1 MLKSLFCIVTESLPN
16 SPFPKTPSMNQTSFS
31 SAVKPQV
38 MSRRHFLRSGSALLA
53 LPFLESLAPRSA
65 VAISEGARAKRMVC
79 IMTNTGMIAENFWP
93 KATGKDY
100 EPSRYLAHL
109 ESVRGRYSV
118 MQGLSHPDNSGGH
131 VVEKSFLTGARFP
144 SSAVFKN
151 SISVDQ
157 LAAESLGHHTR
168 FPYLALGV
176 NGQHDGLLSVSRDG
190 VFIPPELSP
199 AKVYQ
204 RLFTPDTAEESERR
218 LREIGQRVSTLD
230 FVNEKAKRL
239 AQRLGSDDRAR
250 LEQYLT
256 SVRELEQRLEQ
267 ARVWQGREKPRVGV
281 PSPQDILDNTQ
292 DVDRARLM
300 YDMTLLAL
308 QSDSTRIV
316 TLYLNPLE
324 VTVKVPGV
332 SDRTHTLTHH
342 GNEPEKL
349 EQLAR
354 VEEAGIKNLGR
365 FLEQLAAVNE
375 GGSSLLDDTA
385 VVFGSNMSNGSNHS
399 NVNLPILL
407 AGGRFRHGLH
417 LQFDLK
423 NNTPLCNLFVS
434 VLQHMGLERDTFS
447 TSTGT
452 LTGLEMA

>member
-1 MLKSLFCIVTESLPN
+1 MHSHPAAFNPSLNRRQFLRAG
-16 SPFPKTPSMNQTSFS
+16 
-31 SAVKPQV
+31 SAV
-38 MSRRHFLRSGSALLA
+38 LA
-53 LPFLESLAPRSA
+53 LPFLEALAPRTA
-65 VAISEGARAKRMVC
+65 RGASTPPPKRMVC
-79 IMTNTGMIAENFWP
+79 IMTNTGLLPENFFP
-93 KATGKDY
+93 KQTAAAF

-109 ESVRGRYSV
+109 EPVRGRYTV
-118 MQGLSHPDNSGGH
+118 MNGLSHPDNSGGH

-168 FPYLALGV
+168 YPFLALGV

-190 VFIPPELSP
+190 VFIPPDLSP

-204 RLFTPDTAEESERR
+204 RLFTPDTAAESEQRM
-218 LREIGQRVSTLD
+218 REISQRLSTLD

-239 AQRLGSDDRAR
+239 SRNLGAEDRGRLD
-250 LEQYLT
+250 QYLT
-256 SVRELEQRLEQ
+256 SVRELEQRMEQ
-267 ARVWQGREKPRVGV
+267 ARVWQQREKPHVAV
-281 PSPQDILDNTQ
+281 SAPQDILDNTQ

-324 VTVKVPGV
+324 VLVKLPGV
-332 SDRTHTLTHH
+332 NDRTHSLTHH

-349 EQLAR
+349 EQLAK
-354 VEEAGIKNLGR
+354 VEEAGLKNLGR
-365 FLEQLAAVNE
+365 FLAGLAAVNE
-375 GGSSLLDDTA
+375 GGSSLLEDTA
-385 VVFGSNMSNGSNHS
+385 VLFGSNMSNGSNHS

-407 AGGRFRHGLH
+407 AGGRFKHPQH

-423 NNTPLCNLFVS
+423 NNTPLCNLYVS
-434 VLQHMGLERDTFS
+434 MLQHMGLERDAFS
-447 TSTGT
+447 TSTGS
-452 LTGLEMA
+452 LSGLDFA

>member
-1 MLKSLFCIVTESLPN
+1 MPPPNPPHQHLPPL
-16 SPFPKTPSMNQTSFS
+16 SKLD
-31 SAVKPQV
+31 
-38 MSRRHFLRSGSALLA
+38 RRQFLRSGSAILA
-53 LPFLESLAPRSA
+53 LPFLEALAPRLARGQSA
-65 VAISEGARAKRMVC
+65 PPPPKRMVC
-79 IMTNTGMIAENFWP
+79 IMTNTGLLPENFWP
-93 KATGKDY
+93 KETGRSY
-100 EPSRYLAHL
+100 APSRYLSHL
-109 ESVRGRYSV
+109 EPVRGRYSV
-118 MQGLSHPDNSGGH
+118 MNGLSHPDNSGGH

-199 AKVYQ
+199 AKVYR
-204 RLFTPDTAEESERR
+204 RLFTPDTTEESEQRM
-218 LREIGQRVSTLD
+218 REIGQRISTLD

-239 AQRLGSDDRAR
+239 SRNLGAEDRAR
-250 LEQYLT
+250 LDQYLT

-267 ARVWQGREKPRVGV
+267 ARVWQNREKPRVAA
-281 PSPQDILDNTQ
+281 PAPQDIMDNTQ

-308 QSDSTRIV
+308 QSDSTRII

-324 VTVKVPGV
+324 VLVKVPGV
-332 SDRTHTLTHH
+332 NDRTHSLTHH
-342 GNEPEKL
+342 SNEPEKL
-349 EQLAR
+349 DQLAR
-354 VEEAGIKNLGR
+354 VEEAGMKNLGR
-365 FLEQLAAVNE
+365 FLSRLAAVNE
-375 GGSSLLDDTA
+375 GGRSLLDETA
-385 VVFGSNMSNGSNHS
+385 VLFGSNMSNGSNHS

-407 AGGRFRHGLH
+407 AGGRFKHGQH

-434 VLQHMGLERDTFS
+434 VLQHMGLEQDRF
-447 TSTGT
+447 STGT
-452 LTGLEMA
+452 GTLSGLERA

>member
-1 MLKSLFCIVTESLPN
+1 MTRLPLSLPA
-16 SPFPKTPSMNQTSFS
+16 SQL
-31 SAVKPQV
+31 
-38 MSRRHFLRSGSALLA
+38 SRRQFLRSGSAVLA
-53 LPFLESLAPRSA
+53 LPFLEALAPRRVRGQSA
-65 VAISEGARAKRMVC
+65 PRAPKRMVC
-79 IMTNTGMIAENFWP
+79 IMTNTGLLPEHFFPNDTDTA
-93 KATGKDY
+93 AG
-100 EPSRYLAHL
+100 PSRYLTHL
-109 ESVRGRYSV
+109 EPLRGHYTV
-118 MQGLSHPDNSGGH
+118 MNGLSHPDNSGGH

-151 SISVDQ
+151 SISIDQ

-168 FPYLALGV
+168 FPFLALGV

-199 AKVYQ
+199 AKVYR
-204 RLFTPDTAEESERR
+204 RLFTPDTEEESEQR

-239 AQRLGSDDRAR
+239 SSNLGAEDRAR
-250 LEQYLT
+250 LDQYLT

-267 ARVWQGREKPRVGV
+267 ARVWQKREKPRVTA
-281 PSPQDILDNTQ
+281 PAPQDILDNTQ

-308 QSDSTRIV
+308 QSDSTRII

-324 VTVKVPGV
+324 VLVKIPGV

-349 EQLAR
+349 EQLAK
-354 VEEAGIKNLGR
+354 VEEAGMKNLAH
-365 FLEQLAAVNE
+365 FLSQLAGVNE
-375 GGSSLLDDTA
+375 GAGSLLDETA
-385 VVFGSNMSNGSNHS
+385 VLFGSNMSNGSNHS

-407 AGGRFRHGLH
+407 AGGRFKHGRH

-434 VLQHMGLERDTFS
+434 MLQHMGLEREAFS

-452 LTGLEMA
+452 LSGLEQA

>member
-1 MLKSLFCIVTESLPN
+1 
-16 SPFPKTPSMNQTSFS
+16 
-31 SAVKPQV
+31 
-38 MSRRHFLRSGSALLA
+38 
-53 LPFLESLAPRSA
+53 
-65 VAISEGARAKRMVC
+65 
-79 IMTNTGMIAENFWP
+79 
-93 KATGKDY
+93 
-100 EPSRYLAHL
+100 
-109 ESVRGRYSV
+109 
-118 MQGLSHPDNSGGH
+118 
-131 VVEKSFLTGARFP
+131 
-144 SSAVFKN
+144 
-151 SISVDQ
+151 
-157 LAAESLGHHTR
+157 
-168 FPYLALGV
+168 
-176 NGQHDGLLSVSRDG
+176 

-375 GGSSLLDDTA
+375 GGRSLLDDTA

-407 AGGRFRHGLH
+407 AGGRFRHGQH

>member
-1 MLKSLFCIVTESLPN
+1 
-16 SPFPKTPSMNQTSFS
+16 
-31 SAVKPQV
+31 
-38 MSRRHFLRSGSALLA
+38 
-53 LPFLESLAPRSA
+53 
-65 VAISEGARAKRMVC
+65 MVC
-79 IMTNTGMIAENFWP
+79 IMTNTGLLPENFWP
-93 KATGKDY
+93 KETGRPY
-100 EPSRYLAHL
+100 APSRYLSHL
-109 ESVRGRYSV
+109 EAVRGRYSL
-118 MQGLSHPDNSGGH
+118 MHGLSHPDNSGGH

-151 SISVDQ
+151 SISIDQ
-157 LAAESLGHHTR
+157 LAVESIGHHTR
-168 FPYLALGV
+168 FPFLALGV

-190 VFIPPELSP
+190 VFVPPELSP
-199 AKVYQ
+199 AKVYR
-204 RLFTPDTAEESERR
+204 RLFTPDTAQESEQRM
-218 LREIGQRVSTLD
+218 REIGQRVNTLD

-239 AQRLGSDDRAR
+239 SHSLGTEDRAR
-250 LEQYLT
+250 LDQYLT

-267 ARVWQGREKPRVGV
+267 ARVWQQREKPRVSV
-281 PSPQDILDNTQ
+281 PQPQDILDNTQ

-308 QSDSTRIV
+308 QSDSTRVV

-324 VTVKVPGV
+324 VLVKLPGV

-349 EQLAR
+349 EQLAK
-354 VEEAGIKNLGR
+354 VEEAGLKNLGR
-365 FLEQLAAVNE
+365 FLEGLAAVNE

-385 VVFGSNMSNGSNHS
+385 VLFGSNMSNGSNHS

-407 AGGRFRHGLH
+407 AGGRFKHGQH
-417 LQFDLK
+417 LQFDPK

-434 VLQHMGLERDTFS
+434 MLQHMGLERDSFS

-452 LTGLEMA
+452 LTGLEVA

>member
-1 MLKSLFCIVTESLPN
+1 
-16 SPFPKTPSMNQTSFS
+16 
-31 SAVKPQV
+31 
-38 MSRRHFLRSGSALLA
+38 
-53 LPFLESLAPRSA
+53 
-65 VAISEGARAKRMVC
+65 MVC
-79 IMTNTGMIAENFWP
+79 IMTNTGLLPENFWP
-93 KATGKDY
+93 KEAGRTY
-100 EPSRYLAHL
+100 APSRYLSHL
-109 ESVRGRYSV
+109 EAVRGHYSV
-118 MQGLSHPDNSGGH
+118 MHGLSHPDNSGGH

-151 SISVDQ
+151 SISIDQ
-157 LAAESLGHHTR
+157 LAVESIGHHTR
-168 FPYLALGV
+168 FPFLALGV

-190 VFIPPELSP
+190 VFVPPELSP
-199 AKVYQ
+199 AKVYR
-204 RLFTPDTAEESERR
+204 RLFTPDTAQESEQRM
-218 LREIGQRVSTLD
+218 REIGQRVNTLD

-239 AQRLGSDDRAR
+239 SHSLGTEDRAR
-250 LEQYLT
+250 LDQYLT

-267 ARVWQGREKPRVGV
+267 ARVWQQREKPRVSV
-281 PSPQDILDNTQ
+281 PQPQDILDNTQ

-308 QSDSTRIV
+308 QSDSTRVV

-324 VTVKVPGV
+324 VLVKLPGV

-349 EQLAR
+349 EQLAK
-354 VEEAGIKNLGR
+354 VEEAGLKNLGR
-365 FLEQLAAVNE
+365 FLEGLAAVNE

-385 VVFGSNMSNGSNHS
+385 VLFGSNMSNGSNHS

-407 AGGRFRHGLH
+407 AGGRFKHGQH
-417 LQFDLK
+417 LQFDPK

-434 VLQHMGLERDTFS
+434 MLQHMGLERDSFS

-452 LTGLEMA
+452 LTGLEVA

>member
-1 MLKSLFCIVTESLPN
+1 MNSAHLPKLSSN
-16 SPFPKTPSMNQTSFS
+16 RRRFLRNG
-31 SAVKPQV
+31 SAV
-38 MSRRHFLRSGSALLA
+38 LA
-53 LPFLESLAPRSA
+53 LPFLEAFAPRLARGQSA
-65 VAISEGARAKRMVC
+65 EPPKRMVC
-79 IMTNTGMIAENFWP
+79 IMTNTGLLPENFFP
-93 KATGKDY
+93 KEPGADY
-100 EPSRYLAHL
+100 QPSRYLAHL
-109 ESVRGRYSV
+109 EPVRGRYTV
-118 MQGLSHPDNSGGH
+118 INGLSHPDNSGGH

-144 SSAVFKN
+144 ASAVFKN

-157 LAAESLGHHTR
+157 LAAEALGHETR

-199 AKVYQ
+199 AKVYR
-204 RLFTPDTAEESERR
+204 RLFTPDTPEESAEQM
-218 LREIGQRVSTLD
+218 REIGQRLNTLD

-239 AQRLGSDDRAR
+239 SRGLGAEDRAR
-250 LEQYLT
+250 LDQYLT
-256 SVRELEQRLEQ
+256 SVRDLEQRLEQ
-267 ARVWQGREKPRVGV
+267 ARRWQQREKPRVDV
-281 PSPQDILDNTQ
+281 SAPQDILDNTQ

-300 YDMTLLAL
+300 YDMARLAL
-308 QSDSTRIV
+308 QSDSTRII

-332 SDRTHTLTHH
+332 SDRTHSLTHH

-349 EQLAR
+349 AQLAN
-354 VEEAGIKNLGR
+354 VEEAGMKNLGR
-365 FLEQLAAVNE
+365 FLQQLAAVQE
-375 GGSSLLDDTA
+375 GERNLLDETS
-385 VVFGSNMSNGSNHS
+385 VLFGSNMSNGNNHS

-407 AGGRFRHGLH
+407 AGGRFKHGQH

-434 VLQHMGLERDTFS
+434 MLQHMGLERDAFS

-452 LTGLEMA
+452 LSGLDLA

>member
-1 MLKSLFCIVTESLPN
+1 
-16 SPFPKTPSMNQTSFS
+16 
-31 SAVKPQV
+31 
-38 MSRRHFLRSGSALLA
+38 
-53 LPFLESLAPRSA
+53 
-65 VAISEGARAKRMVC
+65 
-79 IMTNTGMIAENFWP
+79 MTNTGMIAENFFP
-93 KATGKDY
+93 KQTGFQY

-109 ESVRGRYSV
+109 EPLRGRYSV
-118 MQGLSHPDNSGGH
+118 MNGLSHPDNSGGH

-157 LAAESLGHHTR
+157 IAAESLGHHTR
-168 FPYLALGV
+168 FPFLALGV

-204 RLFTPDTAEESERR
+204 RLFTPDTPEESERR
-218 LREIGQRVSTLD
+218 MREIGQRVSTLD

-239 AQRLGSDDRAR
+239 SQRLGAEDRAR
-250 LEQYLT
+250 LDQYLT

-267 ARVWQGREKPRVGV
+267 ARVWQRRDKPRT
-281 PSPQDILDNTQ
+281 SAAQPQDIADNTQ

-324 VTVKVPGV
+324 VLVKLPGV

-349 EQLAR
+349 EQLAK
-354 VEEAGIKNLGR
+354 VEESGMKNLAR
-365 FLEQLAAVNE
+365 FLTQLAGVNE
-375 GGSSLLDDTA
+375 GSGSLLDETA

-407 AGGRFRHGLH
+407 AGGRFRHGQH

-434 VLQHMGLERDTFS
+434 MLQHMGLEHDSFS

-452 LTGLEMA
+452 LTGLERA

>member
-1 MLKSLFCIVTESLPN
+1 MTRPLSSRDT
-16 SPFPKTPSMNQTSFS
+16 TST
-31 SAVKPQV
+31 QLQLN
-38 MSRRHFLRSGSALLA
+38 RRQFLRSGSAVLA
-53 LPFLESLAPRSA
+53 LPFLEALAPRLA
-65 VAISEGARAKRMVC
+65 RGASVPPPKRMVC
-79 IMTNTGMIAENFWP
+79 VMTNTGLLPENFWP
-93 KATGKDY
+93 KETGQEY
-100 EPSRYLAHL
+100 TPSRYLAHL
-109 ESVRGRYSV
+109 EPLRGRYSV
-118 MQGLSHPDNSGGH
+118 MHGLSHPDNSGGH

-157 LAAESLGHHTR
+157 LAAETLGHHTR
-168 FPYLALGV
+168 LPFLALGV

-204 RLFTPDTAEESERR
+204 RLFTPDTPEESARR
-218 LREIGQRVSTLD
+218 MREIGQRVSTLD
-230 FVNEKAKRL
+230 FVNDKAKRL
-239 AQRLGSDDRAR
+239 SRSLGAEDRGRLD
-250 LEQYLT
+250 QYLT

-267 ARVWQGREKPRVGV
+267 ARVWQQREKPRVTA
-281 PSPQDILDNTQ
+281 SQPQDIQDNTQ

-308 QSDSTRIV
+308 QSDSTRII

-324 VTVKVPGV
+324 VLVKLPGV

-354 VEEAGIKNLGR
+354 VEEAGLKNLGHV
-365 FLEQLAAVNE
+365 LAGLAAVNE
-375 GGSSLLDDTA
+375 GGGSLLDDTT
-385 VVFGSNMSNGSNHS
+385 VLFGSNMSNGSNHS
-399 NVNLPILL
+399 NVNLPVLL
-407 AGGRFRHGLH
+407 AGGRFKHGRH

-423 NNTPLCNLFVS
+423 NNTPLCNVFVS
-434 VLQHMGLERDTFS
+434 MLQHMGLEHEAFS

>member
-1 MLKSLFCIVTESLPN
+1 MTRPLSSRDT
-16 SPFPKTPSMNQTSFS
+16 TST
-31 SAVKPQV
+31 QLQLN
-38 MSRRHFLRSGSALLA
+38 RRQFLRSGSAVLA
-53 LPFLESLAPRSA
+53 LPFLEALAPRLA
-65 VAISEGARAKRMVC
+65 RGASVPPPKRMVC
-79 IMTNTGMIAENFWP
+79 VMTNTGLLPENFWP
-93 KATGKDY
+93 KETGQEY
-100 EPSRYLAHL
+100 TPSRYLAHL
-109 ESVRGRYSV
+109 EPLRGRYSV
-118 MQGLSHPDNSGGH
+118 MHGLSHPDNSGGH

-168 FPYLALGV
+168 LPFLALGV

-204 RLFTPDTAEESERR
+204 RLFTPDTPEESARR
-218 LREIGQRVSTLD
+218 MREIGQRVSTLD
-230 FVNEKAKRL
+230 FVNDKAKRL
-239 AQRLGSDDRAR
+239 SRSLGAEDRGRLD
-250 LEQYLT
+250 QYLT

-267 ARVWQGREKPRVGV
+267 ARVWQQREKPRVTA
-281 PSPQDILDNTQ
+281 SQPQDIQDNTQ

-308 QSDSTRIV
+308 QSDSTRII

-324 VTVKVPGV
+324 VLVKLPGV

-354 VEEAGIKNLGR
+354 VEEAGLKNLGH
-365 FLEQLAAVNE
+365 FLAGLAAVNE
-375 GGSSLLDDTA
+375 GGGSLLDDTT
-385 VVFGSNMSNGSNHS
+385 VLFGSNMSNGSNHS
-399 NVNLPILL
+399 NVNLPVLL
-407 AGGRFRHGLH
+407 AGGRFKHGRH

-423 NNTPLCNLFVS
+423 NNTPLCNVFVS
-434 VLQHMGLERDTFS
+434 MLQHMGLEHEAFS

>member
-1 MLKSLFCIVTESLPN
+1 
-16 SPFPKTPSMNQTSFS
+16 
-31 SAVKPQV
+31 
-38 MSRRHFLRSGSALLA
+38 
-53 LPFLESLAPRSA
+53 
-65 VAISEGARAKRMVC
+65 MVC
-79 IMTNTGMIAENFWP
+79 IMTNTGMIAENFFP
-93 KATGKDY
+93 KQTGFQY

-109 ESVRGRYSV
+109 EPLRGRYSV
-118 MQGLSHPDNSGGH
+118 MNGLSHPDNSGGH

-157 LAAESLGHHTR
+157 IAAESLGHHTR
-168 FPYLALGV
+168 FPFLALGV

-204 RLFTPDTAEESERR
+204 RLFTPDTPEESERR
-218 LREIGQRVSTLD
+218 MREIGQRVSTLD

-239 AQRLGSDDRAR
+239 SQRLGAEDRAR
-250 LEQYLT
+250 LDQYLT

-267 ARVWQGREKPRVGV
+267 ARVWQRRDKPRT
-281 PSPQDILDNTQ
+281 SAAQPQDIADNTQ

-324 VTVKVPGV
+324 VLVKLPGV

-349 EQLAR
+349 EQLAK
-354 VEEAGIKNLGR
+354 VEESGMKNLAR
-365 FLEQLAAVNE
+365 FLTQLAGVNE
-375 GGSSLLDDTA
+375 GSGSLLDETA

-407 AGGRFRHGLH
+407 AGGRFRHGQH

-434 VLQHMGLERDTFS
+434 MLQHMGLEHDSFS

-452 LTGLEMA
+452 LTGLERA

>member
-1 MLKSLFCIVTESLPN
+1 MP
-16 SPFPKTPSMNQTSFS
+16 PP
-31 SAVKPQV
+31 
-38 MSRRHFLRSGSALLA
+38 
-53 LPFLESLAPRSA
+53 
-65 VAISEGARAKRMVC
+65 KRMVC
-79 IMTNTGMIAENFWP
+79 VMTNTGLLPENFWP
-93 KATGKDY
+93 KETGQEY
-100 EPSRYLAHL
+100 TPSRYLAHL
-109 ESVRGRYSV
+109 EPLRGRYSV
-118 MQGLSHPDNSGGH
+118 MHGLSHPDNSGGH

-157 LAAESLGHHTR
+157 LAAETLGHHTR
-168 FPYLALGV
+168 LPFLALGV

-204 RLFTPDTAEESERR
+204 RLFTPDTPEESARR
-218 LREIGQRVSTLD
+218 MREIGQRVSTLD
-230 FVNEKAKRL
+230 FVNDKAKRL
-239 AQRLGSDDRAR
+239 SRSLGAEDRGRLD
-250 LEQYLT
+250 QYLT

-267 ARVWQGREKPRVGV
+267 ARVWQQREKPRVIA
-281 PSPQDILDNTQ
+281 SQPQDIQDNTQ

-308 QSDSTRIV
+308 QSDSTRII

-324 VTVKVPGV
+324 VLVKLPGV

-354 VEEAGIKNLGR
+354 VEEAGLKNLGH
-365 FLEQLAAVNE
+365 FLAGLAAVNE
-375 GGSSLLDDTA
+375 GGGSLLDDTT
-385 VVFGSNMSNGSNHS
+385 VLFGSNMSNGSNHS
-399 NVNLPILL
+399 NVNLPVLL
-407 AGGRFRHGLH
+407 AGGRFKHGRH

-423 NNTPLCNLFVS
+423 NNTPLCNVFVS
-434 VLQHMGLERDTFS
+434 MLQHMGLEHEAFS

>member
-1 MLKSLFCIVTESLPN
+1 
-16 SPFPKTPSMNQTSFS
+16 
-31 SAVKPQV
+31 
-38 MSRRHFLRSGSALLA
+38 
-53 LPFLESLAPRSA
+53 
-65 VAISEGARAKRMVC
+65 MVC
-79 IMTNTGMIAENFWP
+79 IMTNTGLIKDNFFP
-93 KATGKDY
+93 KETGRTF

-109 ESVRGRYSV
+109 EPVRGRYTV
-118 MQGLSHPDNSGGH
+118 MNGLSHPDNSGGH

-168 FPYLALGV
+168 FPFLALAV

-199 AKVYQ
+199 ATAYR
-204 RLFTPDTAEESERR
+204 RLFTPDTAEEKTRR
-218 LREIGQRVSTLD
+218 SREIGQRMGTLD
-230 FVNEKAKRL
+230 FVNEKARAL
-239 AQRLGSDDRAR
+239 SRNLGSEDRAR
-250 LEQYLT
+250 LDQYLT

-267 ARVWQGREKPRVGV
+267 ARIWQQREKPQVAA
-281 PSPQDILDNTQ
+281 PTPQDITDTTQ
-292 DVDRARLM
+292 DVDRARIM
-300 YDMTLLAL
+300 YDMALLAL
-308 QSDSTRIV
+308 QSDSTRIL

-342 GNEPEKL
+342 GNELVKL
-349 EQLAR
+349 AQLAN
-354 VEEAGIKNLGR
+354 VEEAGMKNLGR
-365 FLEQLAAVNE
+365 FLGKLAAVNE
-375 GGSSLLDDTA
+375 GGSSLLDETA
-385 VVFGSNMSNGSNHS
+385 VLFGSNMSNGNNHS

-407 AGGRFRHGLH
+407 AGGRFKHGQH

-423 NNTPLCNLFVS
+423 NNTPLCNLYVS
-434 VLQHMGLERDTFS
+434 MLQHMGVERDAFS
-447 TSTGT
+447 TSTGS

>member
-1 MLKSLFCIVTESLPN
+1 MSSLHSSQDTASTQHTLKRRQFLRAG
-16 SPFPKTPSMNQTSFS
+16 
-31 SAVKPQV
+31 SAV
-38 MSRRHFLRSGSALLA
+38 LA
-53 LPFLESLAPRSA
+53 LPFLEALAPRIARGASA
-65 VAISEGARAKRMVC
+65 PTPPKRMVC
-79 IMTNTGMIAENFWP
+79 IMTNTGLLPLNFWP
-93 KATGKDY
+93 KQTGKAF
-100 EPSRYLAHL
+100 EPSRYLSHL
-109 ESVRGRYSV
+109 EPVRGRYSV
-118 MQGLSHPDNSGGH
+118 MNGLSHPDNSGGH

-151 SISVDQ
+151 SISIDQ

-204 RLFTPDTAEESERR
+204 RLFTPDTAAESEQRM
-218 LREIGQRVSTLD
+218 REIGQRVSTLD

-239 AQRLGSDDRAR
+239 SRNLGAEDRAR
-250 LEQYLT
+250 LDQYLT

-267 ARVWQGREKPRVGV
+267 ARVWQQREKPRVTV
-281 PSPQDILDNTQ
+281 PAPQDIMDTTQ

-300 YDMTLLAL
+300 YDMALLAL
-308 QSDSTRIV
+308 QSDSTRII

-349 EQLAR
+349 AQLAN
-354 VEEAGIKNLGR
+354 VEEAGMKNLGR
-365 FLEQLAAVNE
+365 FLAGVAAVNE
-375 GGSSLLDDTA
+375 GGRSLLDDTA
-385 VVFGSNMSNGSNHS
+385 VLFGSNMSNGSNHS
-399 NVNLPILL
+399 NVNLPIIL
-407 AGGRFRHGLH
+407 AGGRFKHGQH

-423 NNTPLCNLFVS
+423 NNTPLCNLYVS
-434 VLQHMGLERDTFS
+434 MLQHMGLERDAFS

-452 LTGLEMA
+452 LTGLELA

>member
-1 MLKSLFCIVTESLPN
+1 MSCP
-16 SPFPKTPSMNQTSFS
+16 PSSRDTTST
-31 SAVKPQV
+31 QLQLN
-38 MSRRHFLRSGSALLA
+38 RRQFLRSGSAVLA
-53 LPFLESLAPRSA
+53 LPFLEALAPRLA
-65 VAISEGARAKRMVC
+65 RGASVPPLKRMVC
-79 IMTNTGMIAENFWP
+79 IMTNTGLLPENFWP
-93 KATGKDY
+93 KETGQDY
-100 EPSRYLAHL
+100 KPSRYLAHL
-109 ESVRGRYSV
+109 EPLRGRYSL
-118 MQGLSHPDNSGGH
+118 MHGLSHPDNSGGH

-168 FPYLALGV
+168 LPFLALGV

-204 RLFTPDTAEESERR
+204 RLFTPDTPEESARR
-218 LREIGQRVSTLD
+218 MREIGQRVSTLD

-239 AQRLGSDDRAR
+239 SQSLGAEDRGRLD
-250 LEQYLT
+250 QYLT

-267 ARVWQGREKPRVGV
+267 ARVWQQREKPRVTV
-281 PSPQDILDNTQ
+281 SQPQDIQDNTQ

-308 QSDSTRIV
+308 QSDSTRII

-324 VTVKVPGV
+324 VLVKLPGV

-354 VEEAGIKNLGR
+354 VEEAGLKNLGH
-365 FLEQLAAVNE
+365 FLAGLAAVNE
-375 GGSSLLDDTA
+375 GGGSLLDDTT
-385 VVFGSNMSNGSNHS
+385 VLFGSNMSNGSNHS
-399 NVNLPILL
+399 NVNLPVLL
-407 AGGRFRHGLH
+407 AGGRFKHGRH

-423 NNTPLCNLFVS
+423 NNTPLCNVFVS
-434 VLQHMGLERDTFS
+434 MLQHMGLEQEAFS

>member
-1 MLKSLFCIVTESLPN
+1 MHPTRPN
-16 SPFPKTPSMNQTSFS
+16 QHTVQARPGLD
-31 SAVKPQV
+31 
-38 MSRRHFLRSGSALLA
+38 RRQFLRSGSAVLA
-53 LPFLESLAPRSA
+53 LPFLEALAPRTPKGSPE
-65 VAISEGARAKRMVC
+65 IPSRRMVC
-79 IMTNTGMIAENFWP
+79 IMTNTGMIAENFFP
-93 KATGKDY
+93 KETGRDY
-100 EPSRYLAHL
+100 AASRYLTHL
-109 ESVRGRYSV
+109 EAVRGRYSV
-118 MQGLSHPDNSGGH
+118 MNGLSHPDNSGGH

-204 RLFTPDTAEESERR
+204 RLFTPDTATESERR
-218 LREIGQRVSTLD
+218 LREIGQRMSTLD

-239 AQRLGSDDRAR
+239 SRDLGAEDRAR
-250 LEQYLT
+250 FDQYLT

-267 ARVWQGREKPRVGV
+267 ARVWQKREKPRVSA
-281 PSPQDILDNTQ
+281 PAPQDILDNTQ

-300 YDMTLLAL
+300 YDMALLAL
-308 QSDSTRIV
+308 QSDSTRII

-349 EQLAR
+349 AQLAN
-354 VEEAGIKNLGR
+354 VEEAGMKNLGR
-365 FLEQLAAVNE
+365 FLAGVAAVNE
-375 GGSSLLDDTA
+375 GGRSLLDDTA
-385 VVFGSNMSNGSNHS
+385 VFFGSNMSNGSNHS

-407 AGGRFRHGLH
+407 AGGRFRHGHH
-417 LQFDLK
+417 LRYDLK
-423 NNTPLCNLFVS
+423 NNTPLCNLYVS
-434 VLQHMGLERDTFS
+434 MLQHMGLERDAFS

-452 LTGLEMA
+452 LRGLEPA

>member
-1 MLKSLFCIVTESLPN
+1 
-16 SPFPKTPSMNQTSFS
+16 
-31 SAVKPQV
+31 
-38 MSRRHFLRSGSALLA
+38 
-53 LPFLESLAPRSA
+53 
-65 VAISEGARAKRMVC
+65 MVC
-79 IMTNTGMIAENFWP
+79 IMTNTGLLPENFWP
-93 KATGKDY
+93 KGTGRTY
-100 EPSRYLAHL
+100 APSRYLAHL
-109 ESVRGRYSV
+109 EAVRGRYSL
-118 MQGLSHPDNSGGH
+118 MHGLSHPDNSGGH

-157 LAAESLGHHTR
+157 LAVESIGHHTR
-168 FPYLALGV
+168 FPFLALGV

-199 AKVYQ
+199 AKVYR
-204 RLFTPDTAEESERR
+204 RLFTPDTAEESEQRM
-218 LREIGQRVSTLD
+218 REIGQRVNTLD

-239 AQRLGSDDRAR
+239 SHSLGTEDRAR
-250 LEQYLT
+250 LDQYLT

-267 ARVWQGREKPRVGV
+267 ARVWQQREKPRVGV
-281 PSPQDILDNTQ
+281 PQPQDILDNTQ

-308 QSDSTRIV
+308 QSDSTRVV

-324 VTVKVPGV
+324 VLVKLPGV

-349 EQLAR
+349 EQLAK
-354 VEEAGIKNLGR
+354 VEEAGLKNLGR
-365 FLEQLAAVNE
+365 FLEGLAAVNE

-385 VVFGSNMSNGSNHS
+385 VLFGSNMSNGSNHS

-407 AGGRFRHGLH
+407 AGGRFKHGEH
-417 LQFDLK
+417 LQFDTK

-434 VLQHMGLERDTFS
+434 MLQHMGLERYSFS